1 MQCGNIL
8 LNSILFRKVSPLMNC
23 IFTLFQIKLY
33 SVVQEMSTRYGYNLR
48 KWTGQRKI
56 FTHIFDIW
64 RRFLYISRHGCRQI

>member
-8 LNSILFRKVSPLMNC
+8 LNSMLFRKVSPLMNC

-48 KWTGQRKI
+48 KWTDQRKI

>member
-8 LNSILFRKVSPLMNC
+8 LNSMLFRKVSPLMNC

-33 SVVQEMSTRYGYNLR
+33 SAVQEMSTKIWLYLR